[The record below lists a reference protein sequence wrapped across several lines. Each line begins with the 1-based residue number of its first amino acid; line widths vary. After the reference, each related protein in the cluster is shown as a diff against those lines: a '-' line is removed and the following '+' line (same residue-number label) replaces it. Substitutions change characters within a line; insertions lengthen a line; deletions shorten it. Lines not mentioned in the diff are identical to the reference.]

1 MKKILVTGGAG
12 FIGAHITQKLINLGY
27 KVLVVDN
34 LSTVG
39 GIPYINPKCK
49 FIKGDITN
57 ATVIKKIENWR
68 PNIIF
73 HLAAQSGGESA
84 YDNPKID
91 YLSNGYGTYMIAEL
105 AKKLKVKQLIYS
117 SSVAVYG
124 SKINEE
130 INEKSSTNPD
140 SIYGVS
146 KFTGEMFIKQVL
158 KKTKVKTVILR
169 VFNTYGP
176 GENLNFLKKG
186 MISIYSYYLW
196 RNKPIIVKGSLNR
209 FRNFQYIDDVA
220 NIFVQTLRNKNLKKN
235 EIINLTT
242 GRITRIKDLL
252 KILILENSK
261 KKVKKSKI
269 IIRKNTKGDSFGWNA
284 SNKYFRKIFPK
295 FQFVSLKDGINKY
308 FEWINKIPVKNDLK
322 GYHPLDKKLRK

>member
-1 MKKILVTGGAG
+1 
-12 FIGAHITQKLINLGY
+12 
-27 KVLVVDN
+27 
-34 LSTVG
+34 
-39 GIPYINPKCK
+39 
-49 FIKGDITN
+49 
-57 ATVIKKIENWR
+57 
-68 PNIIF
+68 
-73 HLAAQSGGESA
+73 
-84 YDNPKID
+84 
-91 YLSNGYGTYMIAEL
+91 MIAEL

-235 EIINLTT
+235 
-242 GRITRIKDLL
+242 
-252 KILILENSK
+252 
-261 KKVKKSKI
+261 
-269 IIRKNTKGDSFGWNA
+269 
-284 SNKYFRKIFPK
+284 
-295 FQFVSLKDGINKY
+295 
-308 FEWINKIPVKNDLK
+308 
-322 GYHPLDKKLRK
+322 

>member
-1 MKKILVTGGAG
+1 M
-12 FIGAHITQKLINLGY
+12 
-27 KVLVVDN
+27 VDN

-39 GIPYINPKCK
+39 GIPYVNPKCK

-130 INEKSSTNPD
+130 INRNQYKPD

-158 KKTKVKTVILR
+158 KKQK
-169 VFNTYGP
+169 
-176 GENLNFLKKG
+176 LKQ
-186 MISIYSYYLW
+186 L
-196 RNKPIIVKGSLNR
+196 
-209 FRNFQYIDDVA
+209 F
-220 NIFVQTLRNKNLKKN
+220 
-235 EIINLTT
+235 
-242 GRITRIKDLL
+242 
-252 KILILENSK
+252 
-261 KKVKKSKI
+261 
-269 IIRKNTKGDSFGWNA
+269 
-284 SNKYFRKIFPK
+284 
-295 FQFVSLKDGINKY
+295 
-308 FEWINKIPVKNDLK
+308 
-322 GYHPLDKKLRK
+322 